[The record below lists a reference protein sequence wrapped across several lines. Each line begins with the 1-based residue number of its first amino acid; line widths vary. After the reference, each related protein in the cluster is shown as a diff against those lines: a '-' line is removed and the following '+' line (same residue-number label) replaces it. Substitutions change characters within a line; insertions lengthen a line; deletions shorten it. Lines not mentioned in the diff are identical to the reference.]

1 MHRVLTVSPVCSK
14 GGICSSGEF
23 ARYDSF
29 HRYCT
34 LFTLLA
40 LNVAIAG
47 CSYEVSFADDRV

>member
-1 MHRVLTVSPVCSK
+1 MLTVSPVCSK
-14 GGICSSGEF
+14 GGICYSGEF